1 MLQETES
8 NPYQIKLPV
17 FEGPLDLLL
26 HLIKEAKIDIYDIPI
41 AIITK
46 QYIEYLELMKELNL
60 EIAGEFLVIAA
71 TLIHIKSKMLL
82 PPDES
87 PSEEQAEDPRAELVA
102 RLLEY
107 QTFKEAS
114 KTLREREDLWKN
126 IFYRPPLD
134 EKEIIIEPSPM
145 LFELN
150 LFDLLAAFKQL
161 LEKAP
166 EEAMEITRQTLT
178 VKDKINL
185 ILERL
190 EKEESIRFES
200 LFADSYTMATLIVT
214 FLAFLEL
221 IRLGL
226 VKAYQEKIFGPIWI
240 INPQRAKA
248 TPIDEMLPE
257 TSNQG

>member
-1 MLQETES
+1 MLQGTES
-8 NPYQIKLPV
+8 NSYQIKLPV

-46 QYIEYLELMKELNL
+46 QYLEYLELMKELNL
-60 EIAGEFLVIAA
+60 EIAGDFLVIAA
-71 TLIHIKSKMLL
+71 TLIYIKSKMLL

-87 PSEEQAEDPRAELVA
+87 PSEEQKEDPRAELVA

-134 EKEIIIEPSPM
+134 EKEIVIEPSTM

-150 LFDLLAAFKQL
+150 LFDLLATFKQL
-161 LEKAP
+161 LEKTP

-190 EKEESIRFES
+190 EREESIRFES
-200 LFADSYTMATLIVT
+200 FFTDSYTKVAIIVT

-221 IRLGL
+221 VRLGL

-240 INPQRAKA
+240 INPQRVK
-248 TPIDEMLPE
+248 TTSTELLPE